1 MVSVLY
7 KAISI
12 KKLLMFPA
20 NKDFQEISFF
30 NKNKK
35 QSMSIWCFF

>member
-1 MVSVLY
+1 MLSVLY

-12 KKLLMFPA
+12 KKLLMFPVY
-20 NKDFQEISFF
+20 KDFQEISFF

-35 QSMSIWCFF
+35 LSMSIWDYF